1 MNSANSM
8 NSNNS
13 ISKFV
18 KLQRKQNGLTQVD
31 LSKKSGTGLRF
42 VKELE
47 AGKRTLRIDK
57 VNDVLYLFGHEL
69 QPAKLKKDSV

>member
-1 MNSANSM
+1 MNEL
-8 NSNNS
+8 
-13 ISKFV
+13 SKFV
-18 KLQRKQNGLTQVD
+18 KRQRKMNGLTQVD

-69 QPAKLKKDSV
+69 QPVTIRPGQAKLITTAIV